1 MYNPAMKTVP
11 FQLILILSISIGIG
25 ACQHAPMEHKPD
37 MKPDISAQKL
47 RDILEAQPAVN
58 LLPELASRSPAE
70 WSSTSVG
77 AQLLASSKE
86 AAAVTYMPETTYT
99 RYRLFKTAGERAL
112 YDRPYGEKRSLLSRE
127 VLAAWLQ
134 GDDSRI
140 DRINDLIWS
149 ICEETTWVGPA
160 HEKTEWHID
169 LYAAETAADLG
180 YVIMLIGD
188 RLPEEVR
195 ERVRKEVNRR
205 IFEPYLAHAHEYWW
219 DSGRNNWTGVC
230 AGSVGEAFLLI
241 EDDVERQAEAL
252 SIVIEQLDRFIQ
264 SAFEADGGCLEGIG
278 YWNYGLQHHVC
289 FAEMLRLKT
298 SGAIDLLSNEKIRAI
313 AAYPLAVVIGKN
325 TYASFSDA
333 HEHASVR
340 PFLAARL
347 SERTG
352 ATGLLALVGN
362 AGGDLGASLR
372 DLCWW
377 DGKRREM
384 PKLEDSFLPV
394 SGVARLVGSS
404 GRHTVVLAAKA
415 GHNAESHNHND
426 VGSFVLA
433 VDGTVYLC
441 DPGAGLYDAAYF
453 SPKRYENVFANSY
466 GHSVPRIGGTLQPA
480 GQEYCGTMQ
489 KTGDKSISISFE
501 KAYAVPSLKTAV
513 RSIDIHGGEVIL
525 QDSFTFEGETREIE
539 EAFMTWNPVEI
550 GGNVARVITDK
561 GTLEIRAENGTFAR
575 ERLEEACKA
584 NKKEGVLTRIAAVYP
599 ASTQVKARFSMVFHA
614 KD

>member
-1 MYNPAMKTVP
+1 
-11 FQLILILSISIGIG
+11 
-25 ACQHAPMEHKPD
+25 MEHKPD
-37 MKPDISAQKL
+37 MKPEISAQKL

-70 WSSTSVG
+70 WSSASVG
-77 AQLLASSKE
+77 AQLLASSKK

-99 RYRLFKTAGERAL
+99 RYRLFKTTGERAP
-112 YDRPYGEKRSLLSRE
+112 YDRSHGEKRSLLTRE

-134 GDDSRI
+134 GDNSRI

-160 HEKTEWHID
+160 HEKAEWNID

-180 YVIMLIGD
+180 YVVMLMGD
-188 RLPEEVR
+188 RLPDEIR
-195 ERVRKEVNRR
+195 KRIRKEVNRR

-230 AGSVGEAFLLI
+230 AGSVGEAFLLF
-241 EDDVERQAEAL
+241 EDDVQRQAQAL
-252 SIVIEQLDRFIQ
+252 SIVLGQLDRFIRN
-264 SAFEADGGCLEGIG
+264 AFEADGGCLEGIG
-278 YWNYGLQHHVC
+278 YWNYGLLHYVC
-289 FAEMLRLKT
+289 LAEMLRVRT
-298 SGAIDLLSNEKIRAI
+298 GGAIDLLSNEKIRAI
-313 AAYPLAVVIGKN
+313 AAYPLAVVIGKD

-352 ATGLLALVGN
+352 VTGLRGLVEDAGAGRLAE
-362 AGGDLGASLR
+362 ALR
-372 DLCWW
+372 DLSWW
-377 DGKRREM
+377 DGTRPEM
-384 PKLEDSFLPV
+384 PQLEDSFLPV
-394 SGVARLVGSS
+394 SGVARLADNS
-404 GRHTVVLAAKA
+404 GQHTVVLAAKA

-433 VDGTVYLC
+433 VDDTVYLC
-441 DPGAGLYDAAYF
+441 DPGAGAYNAAYF
-453 SPKRYENVFANSY
+453 GPKRYENVFANSY

-513 RSIDIHGGEVIL
+513 RSIEIHGGEVIL
-525 QDSFTFEGETREIE
+525 QDSFAFEGDGCEVE

-561 GTLEIRAENGTFAR
+561 GTLEIRAENGTFTS
-575 ERLEEACKA
+575 ERLDEACKA
-584 NKKEGVLTRIAAVYP
+584 NRKEGVLTRIAGAYP
-599 ASTQVKARFSMVFHA
+599 ASTQIKARFSMMFHA

>member
-1 MYNPAMKTVP
+1 MKTVP

-37 MKPDISAQKL
+37 MKPEISTQEL
-47 RDILEAQPAVN
+47 RKILEAQPAAN

-99 RYRLFKTAGERAL
+99 RYRLFKTTGERAP
-112 YDRPYGEKRSLLSRE
+112 YDRPYGQKRSLLSRE
-127 VLAAWLQ
+127 VLAAWFQ
-134 GDDSRI
+134 GDNSRI

-230 AGSVGEAFLLI
+230 AGSIGEAFLLL
-241 EDDVERQAEAL
+241 ENDVQRQAKAL
-252 SIVIEQLDRFIQ
+252 SLVIGQLDRFIQ
-264 SAFEADGGCLEGIG
+264 NAFEADGGCLEGIG
-278 YWNYGLQHHVC
+278 YWNYGLYHYVC
-289 FAEMLRLKT
+289 LAEMLRVR
-298 SGAIDLLSNEKIRAI
+298 SGGAIDLLSNEKVRAI
-313 AAYPLAVVIGKN
+313 AAYPLAVVMGKD

-333 HEHASVR
+333 HEHSSVQ

-347 SERTG
+347 SERAG
-352 ATGLLALVGN
+352 ATGLRALVEEAG
-362 AGGDLGASLR
+362 GGDLAEVLR
-372 DLCWW
+372 NLSWW
-377 DGKRREM
+377 DGTRPEM
-384 PKLEDSFLPV
+384 PKLDNSFLPV
-394 SGVARLVGSS
+394 SGLARLVGNA
-404 GRHTVVLAAKA
+404 GEHTVVLAVKA

-433 VDGTVYLC
+433 VDDTVYLC
-441 DPGAGLYDAAYF
+441 DPGAGAYNAAYF

-489 KTGDKSISISFE
+489 KTGDKSISIRFE

-513 RSIDIHGGEVIL
+513 RSIEMHGGEVIL
-525 QDSFTFEGETREIE
+525 QDSFAFEGDGCEVE

-550 GGNVARVITDK
+550 NGNVACVTTDK
-561 GTLEIRAENGTFAR
+561 GTLEIRAENGTFTG

-584 NKKEGVLTRIAAVYP
+584 NKKEGVLTRIAGVYP
-599 ASTQVKARFSMVFHA
+599 ASTQIEARFSMMFHA